1 MSKLSKLSFIS
12 FTFQINTNL
21 FGISLILHYLCTQKF
36 ILMLRF
42 ISFGSGSSG
51 NCYYLATATD
61 GLMIDIGVGLRTLK
75 KNCRDYGIPLASVK
89 HLLITHD
96 HADHIKSV
104 GSFSY
109 DYHLPVYATKAV
121 HIGIDHNYCITR
133 KVADE
138 MKKCI
143 TVGDTFTLGEFK
155 IRPFAVPHDASENV
169 GYEIEA
175 EGVTFVIITDA
186 GSVTEEMKATIA
198 RADYLVI
205 EANHDEE
212 MVENG
217 PYPAFLK
224 KRILSASGHMSNK
237 VCGQLIAENMTEKLK
252 HVWLCHLSEENNHP
266 ELARKTVEAIMRS
279 YGIIPGKDVELD
291 VLRRT
296 MPTGVFELVKS
307 EE

>member
-1 MSKLSKLSFIS
+1 MHE
-12 FTFQINTNL
+12 NT
-21 FGISLILHYLCTQKF
+21 KV
-36 ILMLRF
+36 MLKF

-75 KNCRDYGIPLASVK
+75 KHCKDYGIQLGAVR

-109 DYHLPVYATKAV
+109 EYHLPVHATKAV
-121 HIGIDHNYCITR
+121 HTGIEHNYCIQR
-133 KVADE
+133 KVPAE
-138 MKKCI
+138 MKEYI
-143 TVGDTFTLGEFK
+143 TVGETFTLGDFT

-169 GYEIEA
+169 GYEINV

-186 GSVTEEMKATIA
+186 GSVTEEMKETVA

-224 KRILSASGHMSNK
+224 KRILSPSGHMSNK
-237 VCGQLIAENMTEKLK
+237 VCGQVIAENMSEKLR

-266 ELARKTVEAIMRS
+266 ELARKTVETILRS
-279 YGIIPGKDVELD
+279 YGIVPGKDLKLD

-296 MPTGVFELVKS
+296 LPTGIFEL
-307 EE
+307 ENQI